1 MRRPSGSLGV
11 CDHRQ
16 KNLEGVILAGN
27 VDAQSKFGYAG
38 GETIGHNIPILIPP
52 GLRGEDMQGRQEKR
66 ALPENEELFRR
77 IANTAPVM
85 IWMSG
90 IDKLCTYFNQPWLQF
105 TGRSLD
111 SELGNGWAEGVHSED
126 LGRCLDTYTKAFD
139 LREPFS
145 MEYRLRRHDGEY
157 RWILDSGVPIFNPDS
172 SFAGYIGSAMDITER
187 KLAEESLS
195 KLSQGLI
202 EAQEEERAAVDR
214 ELHHYIDSLVVLSIN
229 LDLFQQNPPELE
241 TEIRQQIGSA
251 REQVKDIV
259 RDIRAL
265 SHLLHS
271 KLEYLGL
278 AGASAS
284 FCKEFSDKQNV
295 KIDFHYQGVPN
306 ELTKEVAVCLYRVLQ
321 EALQNATKYSRS
333 RLFEVSLRAEPNE
346 IQLTVRG
353 WGRGFDP
360 AVALEAQAL
369 GITAMRERLKL
380 VDGDLSIES
389 QPKRGITIHARVPRY
404 RSKGLP
410 QRD

>member
-1 MRRPSGSLGV
+1 MRRPSGSLGL
-11 CDHRQ
+11 CDHRR
-16 KNLEGVILAGN
+16 KNLEAMILAGN
-27 VDAQSKFGYAG
+27 VDARSKFGYAG
-38 GETIGHNIPILIPP
+38 GETIGRGIPILIPP
-52 GLRGEDMQGRQEKR
+52 GLKGEDTQGRQEKR
-66 ALPENEELFRR
+66 ELPENEELFRR

-126 LGRCLDTYTKAFD
+126 LGRCLDIYTRAFD

-157 RWILDSGVPIFNPDS
+157 RWILDSGVPIFNPDG

-195 KLSQGLI
+195 KLSQGWI

-214 ELHHYIDSLVVLSIN
+214 ELHHYIDSLVLLSIN
-229 LDLFQQNPPELE
+229 LDRFQQNPPELE
-241 TEIRQQIGSA
+241 TEIRQRIGSA
-251 REQVKDIV
+251 RQQVKDIV

-278 AGASAS
+278 AGAAAS
-284 FCKEFSDKQNV
+284 FCKQLSDRQNV
-295 KIDFHYQGVPN
+295 KIDFHYQGVQK
-306 ELTKEVAVCLYRVLQ
+306 ELTKEAALCLYRVLQ
-321 EALQNATKYSRS
+321 EALQNATKYSGS
-333 RLFEVSLRAEPNE
+333 RFFEVSLRAEPNE
-346 IQLTVRG
+346 IELTVRD
-353 WGRGFDP
+353 WGSGSDP
-360 AVALEAQAL
+360 AVALEKHAL
-369 GITAMRERLKL
+369 GIASMKERLKL
-380 VDGDLSIES
+380 VDGDLLIES
-389 QPKRGITIHARVPRY
+389 QPKRGTTIHARVPLK
-404 RSKGLP
+404 SDGG
-410 QRD
+410 